1 MPNDNP
7 LASLGWDDEWR
18 THFAPF
24 VNSLVPARV
33 VAEHRSRYL
42 VAGDGGERSAV
53 VAGRLRHDDDTTD
66 ARPAVGDWVA
76 VDAGPDGVAVIRA
89 VLPRRTAFV
98 RRAAGRAARPQVVA
112 ANVDVAAIVAPL
124 SEPPNA
130 RWVERFVAVAWESG
144 AVPLVVLTKAD
155 LCNDPEDAVAALRP
169 SVPGVDVVA
178 VSASA
183 GTLDPLR
190 AHLVPGRTLV
200 LLGKSGA
207 GKSTLVNALLGHERM
222 ATRDVRDDGKG
233 RHTTT
238 HRELVPLDGGALL
251 VDTPGMRELALW
263 GGDGGVEATYADV
276 EALADECRFRDCA
289 HDGEPGCAV
298 ADAVAAG
305 TLGTDRLAS
314 WRKLRRELAHL
325 ARRDDPRAAAEV
337 RARTKVIMRNVT
349 RLYRERGR

>member
-1 MPNDNP
+1 MPNENP
-7 LASLGWDDEWR
+7 LASLGWHDEWR

-33 VAEHRSRYL
+33 VAEHRSLYL
-42 VAGDGGERSAV
+42 VAGDRGERSAV

-76 VDAGPDGVAVIRA
+76 LDAAGAVIRA

-98 RRAAGRAARPQVVA
+98 RRAAGRATRPQVVA

-124 SEPPNA
+124 SEALNA

-155 LCNDPEDAVAALRP
+155 LCDEPEDAIAALRP

-183 GTLDPLR
+183 GMLDPLR

-276 EALADECRFRDCA
+276 EALAAECRFRDCA

-305 TLGTDRLAS
+305 ALGADRLEA
-314 WRKLRRELAHL
+314 WRKLRRELARL
-325 ARRDDPRAAAEV
+325 ARQTDERAAAEAKARLKV
-337 RARTKVIMRNVT
+337 MMRAQT
-349 RLYRERGR
+349 RLYQDRGR